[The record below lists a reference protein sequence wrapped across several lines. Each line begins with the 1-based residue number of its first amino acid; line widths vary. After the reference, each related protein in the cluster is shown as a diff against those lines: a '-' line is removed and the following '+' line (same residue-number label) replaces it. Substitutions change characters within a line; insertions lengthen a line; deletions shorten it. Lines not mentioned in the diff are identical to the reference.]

1 MLFECLIKA
10 YIHIFIQACEN
21 FDNNG
26 TCVTNC
32 PPREV
37 YNPGTETFENSDD
50 FRFHSGS
57 LCVESCPSKCSRRC
71 ISDSTGTISQV
82 LDLNKEHFV

>member
-1 MLFECLIKA
+1 MYCECNTECANNHTMYVTL
-10 YIHIFIQACEN
+10 QACEN

-37 YNPGTETFENSDD
+37 YNHETETFENNDD

-57 LCVESCPSKCSRRC
+57 LCIESCPSKFLIQC
-71 ISDSTGTISQV
+71 ISDSTGK
-82 LDLNKEHFV
+82 L

>member
-1 MLFECLIKA
+1 VNGYSKQ
-10 YIHIFIQACEN
+10 HIIFYDKQTCEN

-37 YNPGTETFENSDD
+37 YNPETESFQNNDN
-50 FRFHSGS
+50 FRFHYGA
-57 LCVESCPSKCSRRC
+57 LCVESCPGKCSILL
-71 ISDSTGTISQV
+71 ISNNTDSPPQV
-82 LDLNKEHFV
+82 LALNKEHSV